1 MKMKGASTR
10 STNYQNDFLGID
22 LSYNESMRTL
32 SIMIETSTDA
42 GFDVQVTKT
51 ILPDH
56 VVEHLGYIIDN
67 VSRELKISEER
78 MIEIKEEL
86 NKLLGRSQCTKREL
100 LSIVG
105 KLQFCS
111 KLVIPGH
118 MFIRHLIHL
127 SKKPKELYH
136 KVTLMNQ
143 AKADIMWWYKCMGSH
158 NGVSMIRKPW
168 NINSTEIIFT
178 DASDVAVGVL
188 YRLD

>member
-1 MKMKGASTR
+1 
-10 STNYQNDFLGID
+10 
-22 LSYNESMRTL
+22 
-32 SIMIETSTDA
+32 MIETSTDA
-42 GFDVQVTKT
+42 VFDVQVTKT

-56 VVEHLGYIIDN
+56 VVEHVGYIIDT

-78 MIEIKEEL
+78 MTEIKREL
-86 NKLLGRSQCTKREL
+86 NKLVGRSQCTKREL

-111 KLVIPGH
+111 KVVILGH
-118 MFIRHLIHL
+118 MFTRCLIHL

-136 KVTLMNQ
+136 KVTLTNQ
-143 AKADIMWWYKCMGSH
+143 AKADIMWWYKCMDSH

-188 YRLD
+188 HRLDWAIEDFTGPNTWISISLYLYLCLYLYIYM